1 MTLIRMLSHVSS
13 TLRRRLVA
21 AVLLRIVVN
30 GLDLL
35 GVLGVGLIA
44 ISLGGITGPSKTL
57 TPLRLPVIGELALTQ
72 QTAAIMALV
81 VGLIFVS
88 KSVLSIVLSHK
99 LGGLIADV
107 ESQVTAQTLE
117 AAYKRKSA
125 TEIEELNVPDI
136 QNAVVMST
144 NALTVSLL
152 TAAIT
157 IASESTLLALLISSF
172 MAVNPIA
179 CLALLLYLGS
189 LVLLL
194 NNYVSKKISTSS
206 FAGFEAATKTLTGLR
221 DLAAIKSEAAIYG
234 ISDSWKHSIA
244 ESKRDYSL
252 AAIRVA
258 FLSSLPRYFIESA
271 LIVGVFSLL
280 GVIVIFSDLQSQAL
294 TLGVFLTGGLR
305 LVASILP
312 LQSAVSSYGQAS
324 ALGLTSLKMLE
335 ANPRGDLPTV
345 IWEDV
350 KVEHVQGPVV
360 LKVRGLTVLQPNGK
374 EILSDISFDIHE
386 NMKVAIVG
394 PSGSGKT
401 TLLHVL
407 LGIETPSK
415 GNVTFFD
422 GLNADGGVREIGFV
436 PQKPLIISGTLAD
449 NVTLRDPAN
458 FSNVQVEDALR
469 AAGLNKFLESQSEGL
484 NLQLDPDL
492 QLMSGGEIQRLG
504 IARALLRKPK
514 FLFFDEATSAL
525 DARTEWEVSTNLDA
539 LGSHT
544 TRIFVA
550 HRLSTVVNA
559 DLILYIRKGKL
570 IASGKFADL
579 YDELEEFRSSVD
591 LLNTSGISQEH
602 PDN

>member
-1 MTLIRMLSHVSS
+1 MTLLRMLSHVSS
-13 TLRRRLVA
+13 TLRRRLIA
-21 AVLLRIVVN
+21 AVLLRIIVN

-72 QTAAIMALV
+72 QTAAIVALV

-88 KSVLSIVLSHK
+88 KSVLSIFLSHK

-117 AAYKRKSA
+117 AAYRKKSA

-152 TAAIT
+152 TASIT
-157 IASESTLLALLISSF
+157 IASESTLLVLLISSF
-172 MAVNPIA
+172 LAVNPIA
-179 CLALLLYLGS
+179 CLALLVYLGAV
-189 LVLLL
+189 VLLL
-194 NNYVSKKISTSS
+194 NRYVSKKISTSS
-206 FAGFEAATKTLTGLR
+206 LAGFEAATKTLTGLR
-221 DLAAIKSEAAIYG
+221 DLAAIKSEADIYG
-234 ISDSWKHSIA
+234 ISESWKHRIA

-324 ALGLTSLKMLE
+324 ALGLASLKMLE
-335 ANPRGDLPTV
+335 AAPREDLAAV
-345 IWEDV
+345 EVEDERI
-350 KVEHVQGPVV
+350 KHVQGPLVLRVRSLSVV
-360 LKVRGLTVLQPNGK
+360 HPSGK

-407 LGIETPSK
+407 VGIERPSK
-415 GNVTFFD
+415 GNVNFFRGLSAKD
-422 GLNADGGVREIGFV
+422 GAREIGFV

-449 NVTLRDPAN
+449 NITLRDQVN
-458 FSNVQVEDALR
+458 FSNAEVEDALR
-469 AAGLNKFLESQSEGL
+469 AAGLHKFLESHSEGL
-484 NLQLDPDL
+484 KLQLDPDL
-492 QLMSGGEIQRLG
+492 PLMSGGEIQRLG
-504 IARALLRKPK
+504 IARALIRKPK

-525 DARTEWEVSTNLDA
+525 DARTEWEVSNNLDT
-539 LGSHT
+539 LGYNT

-559 DLILYIRKGKL
+559 DLILYIKKGKL
-570 IASGKFADL
+570 IASGKFEDL
-579 YDELEEFRSSVD
+579 YKELEEFRSSVD
-591 LLNTSGISQEH
+591 LLNAAGNSQE
-602 PDN
+602 N